1 MSKLQRIKTMLSE
14 LLELEMGSAT
24 SDKGVIYW
32 NEETIEVGTTIYVQ
46 DENENKVL
54 AEDGDYEIDGKI
66 YTVDGGKVK
75 EIADKVTEEVV
86 EEVEEE
92 PTEEPAEEPTED
104 PTDEPEQTE
113 DEPAE
118 EPEEEPVQPEEEEPL
133 ADEEP
138 ETEEPNEVD
147 GLRKEIDDLR
157 AIVDV
162 LKAEIEALKGKPV
175 AMSATEEFQV
185 IQKNTTTKGI
195 GRYADAIAELRK
207 K

>member
-46 DENENKVL
+46 DEDENKVL

-66 YTVDGGKVK
+66 YTVEGGKVK
-75 EIADKVTEEVV
+75 EIADKLTEEVV
-86 EEVEEE
+86 EED
-92 PTEEPAEEPTED
+92 PTEEPTED
-104 PTDEPEQTE
+104 PTDEPEKTE
-113 DEPAE
+113 DEPTE

-133 ADEEP
+133 VEDEP
-138 ETEEPNEVD
+138 ATEEPNEVD

-162 LKAEIEALKGKPV
+162 LKAELETLKGKPL
-175 AMSATEEFQV
+175 AMSAAEEFQV
-185 IQKNTTTKGI
+185 IQKNTVTKGV